1 MKVLSPVAI
10 ISVAM
15 FANNIA
21 TSMPVAPTMAKS
33 ESAPDARL
41 LNPPHLQLSVAFLP
55 VTTLDGKLV
64 DIGAQPGWRVVY
76 FWSAECPCVTACEDY
91 TLRPMAELYA
101 GRVAFYAVDAGGYD
115 LGHSVGWL
123 KREAASGIRCHILC
137 ISTAPTK
144 RRRR

>member
-1 MKVLSPVAI
+1 VTRGTQYHGYWRASGFGKWS
-10 ISVAM
+10 IS
-15 FANNIA
+15 
-21 TSMPVAPTMAKS
+21 
-33 ESAPDARL
+33 
-41 LNPPHLQLSVAFLP
+41 
-55 VTTLDGKLV
+55 
-64 DIGAQPGWRVVY
+64 GA
-76 FWSAECPCVTACEDY
+76 PCVTACEDY